1 MSIASFTELYEKAV
15 GSGTCVGPFIT
26 GHLVIEFLLRK
37 LIHIYDPA
45 LSRLADDLNH
55 ARLIQLNHDLGTIDD
70 SQRETLVLINK
81 TRNKFAHQI
90 TCEPTIEELKAL
102 YILAARSFSDL
113 TDGISQGLEVLKEAK
128 SINELDEW
136 VILELFVQ
144 ISYDLHEEYHTRG
157 GDMEE
162 F

>member
-15 GSGTCVGPFIT
+15 GPGTCVGSFIT

-37 LIHIYDPA
+37 LIQIYDPA

-55 ARLIQLNHDLGTIDD
+55 ARLIQLNHNLGTIDD
-70 SQRETLVLINK
+70 SQRETLILINK

-90 TCEPTIEELKAL
+90 TYEPTIKEMKKL
-102 YILAARSFSDL
+102 YTLAAKSFSDL
-113 TDGISQGLEVLKEAK
+113 TDGISQGLEALKEAN
-128 SINELDEW
+128 SVNDLDEW

>member
-37 LIHIYDPA
+37 LIQIYDPA

-55 ARLIQLNHDLGTIDD
+55 ARLIQLNYDLGTIDD

-90 TCEPTIEELKAL
+90 TYEPTIEELKAL

-113 TDGISQGLEVLKEAK
+113 TDGISQGLEALKDAK